1 MDRARKTVSL
11 SFNLFRSLSL
21 SAFLKEMQAKNSFN
35 LLYLLK
41 TSQERMAEG
50 REHWGR
56 IRHLLIT
63 GLRGK
68 THELW
73 GRSIF

>member
-21 SAFLKEMQAKNSFN
+21 SAFLEEMQAKNSFN

-41 TSQERMAEG
+41 TSQDRMAEG
-50 REHWGR
+50 REHWGM
-56 IRHLLIT
+56 
-63 GLRGK
+63 LRK
-68 THELW
+68 HQKQL
-73 GRSIF
+73 